1 MAQMYVYSYEQLLA
15 IVNQRATTIA
25 QRDDVINNLRI
36 EREWLEEDNK
46 LQREEVEKTNKKIA
60 DQDRFGKLKEKRL
73 KKDLLQVKE
82 TQDQIKRKH
91 QNAVRE
97 LNDLKGKNLKI
108 KAHCTSLLDKLDKS
122 TQELQQKQEELDRTK
137 QELDLGYSVGES
149 MYQHLRYYYWGYFE
163 LLKYFQWPGPPT
175 GGATIT
181 ELDTNDEVTPMDE
194 HAIAVLPHS
203 YSVTH
208 RVRVLPKPTF
218 IVPTVIVPVPVNTV
232 KETEANYRTIL
243 VAQNVIQSFRRN
255 TICSLN
261 HSPARDL
268 NPIEFLLCNNNT
280 CSFILQAPEVSQLSA
295 VHSEVPT
302 RPGNHLQLFAIC
314 PPEWANAANT
324 IVTTPTVKAA
334 NRAPRIPKIT
344 TLTNIT
350 SCNKTFGS
358 FAKKSE
364 EENQRGRW
372 TLPAEPKGGHCQPT
386 TASFEHRP
394 DANNLF
400 TDGEKEALTRKD
412 ERRASEEKKP
422 KTLVSWLKNY
432 RYSAKL
438 NWPKMVSVDK
448 PMKILGV

>member
-1 MAQMYVYSYEQLLA
+1 M
-15 IVNQRATTIA
+15 
-25 QRDDVINNLRI
+25 
-36 EREWLEEDNK
+36 EEDNK
-46 LQREEVEKTNKKIA
+46 LQREEVEKANKKIA
-60 DQDRFGKLKEKRL
+60 DQERFGKLKEKRL

-82 TQDQIKRKH
+82 SQDQIKRKH

-149 MYQHLRYYYWGYFE
+149 MYQHLRYHYWGYFD

-181 ELDTNDEVTPMDE
+181 ELGNDEVTPMDE

-208 RVRVLPKPTF
+208 RVRVLPKPTSE
-218 IVPTVIVPVPVNTV
+218 TVIVPVPLNTV
-232 KETEANYRTIL
+232 KETEASYRTIL
-243 VAQNVIQSFRRN
+243 VEQNVIQSFRRN
-255 TICSLN
+255 SICPLN
-261 HSPARDL
+261 HSPPRDL
-268 NPIEFLLCNNNT
+268 NPTEFLLFNNNT
-280 CSFILQAPEVSQLSA
+280 CSFILQAPEVAQSSA

-314 PPEWANAANT
+314 PPVWVNAANT

-334 NRAPRIPKIT
+334 NRAPRTPKIT

-350 SCNKTFGS
+350 SCNKTLGS
-358 FAKKSE
+358 FAKNSKE
-364 EENQRGRW
+364 EHERGRW

-386 TASFEHRP
+386 TASFEHRL

-412 ERRASEEKKP
+412 ERRRPGEKKS
-422 KTLVSWLKNY
+422 KTLVSWLKTY
-432 RYSAKL
+432 RYSTKL
-438 NWPKMVSVDK
+438 NWPKMVSVDQL
-448 PMKILGV
+448 MKILGVW